1 VDFSQTE
8 EQQMLQESVQQ
19 FVRKS
24 YDFDTRNSIVS
35 TEEGYSAE
43 FWKLFAEL
51 GWLTVPFSEA
61 DGGFGDSAVDLT
73 VMMDEFGKALLV
85 EPYLATVVLGG
96 GLIAALADEKIKR
109 EFLPQIMSGALQ
121 LSLASAEHGG
131 RYNPLSVAT
140 TAQADGDKIILDG
153 VKTAVLNGINASY
166 VLVTARESGEVSA
179 EDGISVFLVPT
190 KSPGVSIHGFTT
202 IDGRSSSEVKLEAVS
217 VDASA
222 RLGLSGKAAEA
233 LVLVNEKATLA
244 CAAEALGALESMLH
258 KTVEYSKTR
267 KQFGT
272 SIGTFQALQHRMA
285 DMFIQCQLARS
296 IVIRAAMKIDSSEST
311 VEKAKAVSAAK
322 SRIGYAIKAVGQEA
336 IQIHGGIAM
345 TEELDV
351 GHLFRRVT
359 ALDIMFGDA
368 DYHTERYASLL

>member
-1 VDFSQTE
+1 MDFSQTE

-35 TEEGYSAE
+35 TEQGYSAE

-96 GLIAALADEKIKR
+96 GLIAALADEKSKG
-109 EFLPQIMSGALQ
+109 ELLPPVMSGDLQ
-121 LSLASAEHGG
+121 LALAASEHSG
-131 RYNPLSVAT
+131 RYNPLSVET
-140 TAQADGDKIILDG
+140 TAQVDGDKIILNG

-166 VLVTARESGEVSA
+166 LLVTARESGEVSSK
-179 EDGISVFLVPT
+179 DGISVFLVPT
-190 KSPGVSIHGFTT
+190 DSAGVNIQGFTT
-202 IDGRSSSEVKLEAVS
+202 IDGRSSSEVQLEAVS
-217 VDASA
+217 VGASA
-222 RLGLSGKAAEA
+222 RLGQPGKAAEA
-233 LVLVNEKATLA
+233 LLMVNEKATVA

-296 IVIRAAMKIDSSEST
+296 IVIRAAMKIDSNEST
-311 VEKAKAVSAAK
+311 VEKTKAVSAAK

-368 DYHTERYASLL
+368 DFHTERYASL